1 MHLKDK
7 IKHLRKQNNLTQDD
21 LAKRLGVAKTT
32 VSTWER
38 GGNRPLMDK
47 IVVMSDMFNVPISY
61 FFDEP
66 TEDIEI
72 VNIPLL
78 GVISCGNPITAIENV
93 DEYQKEIKTQ
103 LPTGNLFY
111 LKAQGNSMYPII
123 PDGAMVMVREQVD
136 VENGEIAAVLIN
148 GDEEATIKRVR
159 RINDH
164 ILLEPENKEYN
175 SIIIDKRNPARILGK
190 VVRVKYDL

>member
-66 TEDIEI
+66 TEDIQI

-78 GVISCGNPITAIENV
+78 GAISCGNPITAIENV

-123 PDGAMVMVREQVD
+123 PDGAVVMVREQVD

>member
-78 GVISCGNPITAIENV
+78 GAISCGDPITAIENV
-93 DEYQKEIKTQ
+93 DEYQKEIKNQ

-111 LKAQGNSMYPII
+111 LKAQGNSMYPTI

-175 SIIIDKRNPARILGK
+175 SLIIDKRNPARIIGK

>member
-21 LAKRLGVAKTT
+21 LAKRLDVAKTT

-38 GGNRPLMDK
+38 GANRPLMDK

-78 GVISCGNPITAIENV
+78 GAISCGDPITAIENV

-175 SIIIDKRNPARILGK
+175 SIIIDKKNPARILGK

>member
-38 GGNRPLMDK
+38 GSNRPLMDK

-66 TEDIEI
+66 TEDIQI

-78 GVISCGNPITAIENV
+78 GAISCGNPITAIENV

-175 SIIIDKRNPARILGK
+175 SIIIDKKNPARILGK

>member
-78 GVISCGNPITAIENV
+78 GAISCGDPITAIENV
-93 DEYQKEIKTQ
+93 DEYQKEIKSQ

-111 LKAQGNSMYPII
+111 LKAKGNSMYPII
-123 PDGAMVMVREQVD
+123 PDGAMVMVREQID

-175 SIIIDKRNPARILGK
+175 SLIIDKSNPARIIGK